1 MIVQITFW
9 DKLYPSE
16 IQHSSRLL
24 RKKIDGAVAICMRDE
39 ANLVRP
45 NNLCQEKPRHV
56 FITTKKVNNFHT
68 YHILI
73 IWCLNLNPSLWR
85 ICKYSGEPEYWVD
98 IRETGEKGQE
108 RENKRQRV
116 ETSKDPKIRYLL
128 FEKCRQVTLKY
139 TCPVSIQRS
148 PHWPAITHLSS
159 GRFGWANAGCESQH
173 AGRDGQ
179 TYGSCPKCS
188 SFGDFRGNLLSFVSK
203 RTSYTQAYFT

>member
-1 MIVQITFW
+1 MFSLQQKSEQLSHLPYFDHLMPELKPFLVKDLQIQWWTWILGGHPRNGWEGPREGEQEAACGNF
-9 DKLYPSE
+9 KGP
-16 IQHSSRLL
+16 QN
-24 RKKIDGAVAICMRDE
+24 KILA
-39 ANLVRP
+39 
-45 NNLCQEKPRHV
+45 
-56 FITTKKVNNFHT
+56 
-68 YHILI
+68 
-73 IWCLNLNPSLWR
+73 
-85 ICKYSGEPEYWVD
+85 
-98 IRETGEKGQE
+98 
-108 RENKRQRV
+108 
-116 ETSKDPKIRYLL
+116 

>member
-1 MIVQITFW
+1 
-9 DKLYPSE
+9 
-16 IQHSSRLL
+16 
-24 RKKIDGAVAICMRDE
+24 MRDE

-68 YHILI
+68 YHVLIL
-73 IWCLNLNPSLWR
+73 WCLNLNPSLWR

-128 FEKCRQVTLKY
+128 FEKMQASHAKVHMSSVHPKVTTLASHHPSFLRTIRMSQCRKWISKCWV
-139 TCPVSIQRS
+139 
-148 PHWPAITHLSS
+148 
-159 GRFGWANAGCESQH
+159 GWTNVWQL
-173 AGRDGQ
+173 
-179 TYGSCPKCS
+179 PK
-188 SFGDFRGNLLSFVSK
+188 V
-203 RTSYTQAYFT
+203 Q